1 MFRKRYDFDNH
12 LAQEELNLTPF
23 LDVMIVLIPFLM
35 LSASFASVVVVK
47 AALPVPVKDSSP
59 VKIPPPFDLVAQVSP
74 DTIKVWVD
82 PANPGSKPVAQIPTP
97 GNSPYSD
104 ATLET
109 LHRTLVAVKA
119 QHPNETRLALDAAP
133 GVSLERMSQLMDV
146 TGTLLPGDAFAPR
159 ATDDKRLF
167 PEIALKGVYSP

>member
-12 LAQEELNLTPF
+12 CAQEELNLTPF

-35 LSASFASVVVVK
+35 LSVSFASVVVVK
-47 AALPVPVKDSSP
+47 ANLPSPVTNPVP
-59 VKIPPPFDLVAQVSP
+59 VKIPPPFDLVAQVGP

-82 PANPGSKPVAQIPTP
+82 PAKLNSKPVAQIPTP
-97 GNSPYSD
+97 GKGPYTE

-109 LHRTLVAVKA
+109 LHKVLVAVKA
-119 QHPNETRLALDAAP
+119 QHPTETRLALDAAP

-146 TGTLLPGDAFAPR
+146 TGTLLPGDIFAGK
-159 ATDDKRLF
+159 ASDDARLF
-167 PEIALKGVYSP
+167 PDIALKGVYAP

>member
-12 LAQEELNLTPF
+12 IAQEELNLTPF

-35 LSASFASVVVVK
+35 LSVSFASVVVVK
-47 AALPVPVKDSSP
+47 AALPTPVANPAS

-82 PANPGSKPVAQIPTP
+82 PAKIGSKPVARIPTP
-97 GNSPYSD
+97 GKGSYDD
-104 ATLET
+104 ATLDA
-109 LHRTLVAVKA
+109 LHRALVAVKA
-119 QHPNETRLALDAAP
+119 EHPTETRLALDAAP
-133 GVSLERMSQLMDV
+133 GVSLERMSQLMDI
-146 TGTLLPGDAFAPR
+146 TGTLLPGDAFAPK

-167 PEIALKGVYSP
+167 PDIALKGVYVP

>member
-12 LAQEELNLTPF
+12 IAQEELNLTPF

-35 LSASFASVVVVK
+35 LSVSFASVVVVK
-47 AALPVPVKDSSP
+47 ANLPAPVTNPVP

-82 PANPGSKPVAQIPTP
+82 PAKIGSKPVAQIPTP
-97 GNSPYSD
+97 GKDPYSD

-109 LHRTLVAVKA
+109 LHKVLVAVKA
-119 QHPNETRLALDAAP
+119 EHPTETRMALDAAP

-146 TGTLLPGDAFAPR
+146 TGSLLPGDAFTSKSA
-159 ATDDKRLF
+159 DDQRLF
-167 PEIALKGVYSP
+167 PDIALKGVYVP